1 MAEQRRPIEPMRK
14 PRHTRI
20 AAVLSVC
27 ALLLHAPSVTAQQ
40 ISQAAPLPKP
50 GEVNGDPLLGEPI
63 AKRWCADCHALGDGP
78 TASDQAPG
86 FGAIARGP
94 RGTPEQIRA
103 FLTQP
108 HAPMPP
114 LQLSRNEIENLIA
127 YIRQLGNR
135 P

>member
-1 MAEQRRPIEPMRK
+1 MNKRC
-14 PRHTRI
+14 HVRI
-20 AAVLSVC
+20 AAFLAVC
-27 ALLLHAPSVTAQQ
+27 ALSLHAPSATAQQ
-40 ISQAAPLPKP
+40 VSQASPLPKP
-50 GEVNGDPLLGEPI
+50 GEVNGDPLLGEAI
-63 AKRWCADCHALGDGP
+63 AKRWCADCHTLGDGP

-86 FGAIARGP
+86 FRAIARGR

-108 HAPMPP
+108 HAPMPQM
-114 LQLSRNEIENLIA
+114 QLSRNEIENLIA

>member
-1 MAEQRRPIEPMRK
+1 MAGQRRPIEPMLT

-20 AAVLSVC
+20 GAVLAVC
-27 ALLLHAPSVTAQQ
+27 ALLLHAPSASAQKV
-40 ISQAAPLPKP
+40 SQAAPLPKP
-50 GEVNGDPLLGEPI
+50 GELNGDPLLGEAI
-63 AKRWCADCHALGDGP
+63 AKRWCADCHTLGDGP

-86 FGAIARGP
+86 FRAIARGP
-94 RGTPEQIRA
+94 RGTPELIRA

-108 HAPMPP
+108 HAPMPQM
-114 LQLSRNEIENLIA
+114 QLSRNEIENLIA